1 MESDVITL
9 QDIFEFKIESFAP
22 DGTINGAL
30 RSTGL
35 RPIFVQ
41 KFEKHGI
48 ELPATLFRE
57 GAEINLTERIAQQ
70 R

>member
-9 QDIFEFKIESFAP
+9 QDIFEFKIDQVTS
-22 DGTINGAL
+22 DRVVVGSL

-35 RPIFVQ
+35 RPTFMN
-41 KFEKHGI
+41 KFEKHGVT
-48 ELPATLFRE
+48 LPVSLFADGRP
-57 GAEINLTERIAQQ
+57 NDVPRIAG